1 MDFYASKFPVMLL
14 TRTALQEWTK
24 KGLYIMYALCLNMS
38 ASGKK
43 GERIASCNRKHDAEE
58 GV

>member
-24 KGLYIMYALCLNMS
+24 KGLYIMYVCS
-38 ASGKK
+38 PVKK
-43 GERIASCNRKHDAEE
+43 SVNCISEI
-58 GV
+58 